1 MKSLH
6 ARLRLGL
13 LLTLV
18 VLLTGQWWVVSRSL
32 SHLAED
38 LFAEEITNAA
48 DALLAALTFTEDGA
62 AKLDT
67 TSQKPAFQTPF
78 SGHYFAIHTEQNTVW
93 SRSLWDFSLPIRN
106 VGLGQR
112 LSERTQGPQNS
123 HLLMITSH
131 FIKQNRDVTIV
142 VARDLSPLISHLR
155 IFQMHYATASLVAL
169 IVLVALQALIVH
181 GGLRPLETIRREIG
195 ALQSGRLTA
204 LRENVPHEIQPLV
217 REINALLTVTT
228 QRLVRFRHAAA
239 DLAHG
244 LKTPLAVLS
253 QLINHP
259 TLQGDTSLQQQ
270 LREQLSA
277 LQNRTT
283 KELSRA
289 RIAGSGHAGQH
300 FALGSEVADLWR
312 VLDRSHQPKNLV
324 FSLQSPAE
332 MILPFDREDMLE
344 LLGVL
349 LDNACKWAHARI
361 LLSVHTT
368 QDSAIFS
375 IEDDGPGCPP
385 ERLQRITERGAR
397 LDESVPGHGIGLAI
411 ARQIVEDYKGVLSL
425 NSSPQLGGLRVS
437 FELPMTSSFASNTS
451 RS

>member
-6 ARLRLGL
+6 ARLSLGL

-32 SHLAED
+32 NDLAED
-38 LFAEEITNAA
+38 LFAEEITNAT
-48 DALLAALTFTEDGA
+48 DALLAALYFAEDGTPQ
-62 AKLDT
+62 LDT
-67 TSQKPAFQTPF
+67 TNQKPAFQLPF
-78 SGHYFAIHTEQNTVW
+78 SGHYYAIRTGQATLW
-93 SRSLWDFSLPIRN
+93 SRSLWDFSLPVRDLQ
-106 VGLGQR
+106 LGQR
-112 LSERTQGPQNS
+112 QAERVAGPQNS
-123 HLLMITSH
+123 HLLMISSH
-131 FIKQNRDVTIV
+131 FRKQDHDITIV
-142 VARDLSPLISHLR
+142 VARDLSPLISNLR
-155 IFQMHYATASLVAL
+155 TFQMHYATASLVAL
-169 IVLVALQALIVH
+169 IVLIALQALIVH

-217 REINALLTVTT
+217 HEINALLSVMT
-228 QRLVRFRHAAA
+228 QRLVRFRNAAA

-259 TLQGDTSLQQQ
+259 ALQRDTSLQQQ
-270 LREQLSA
+270 LREQLSV

-312 VLDRSHQPKNLV
+312 VLDRAHHAKNLV
-324 FSLQSPAE
+324 FSLQAQADLL
-332 MILPFDREDMLE
+332 LPFDREDMLE

-361 LLSVHTT
+361 LLTVHATHDSTT
-368 QDSAIFS
+368 FA

-385 ERLQRITERGAR
+385 ERLQRITERGTR
-397 LDESVPGHGIGLAI
+397 LDESVPGHGLGLAI
-411 ARQIVEDYKGVLSL
+411 ARQIVEDYKGQLSL
-425 NSSPQLGGLRVS
+425 DAAPQLGGLRVT
-437 FELPMTSSFASNTS
+437 FRLPLPSPLSSPSEPM
-451 RS
+451 